1 MELLARDKDGKVWG
15 GRCGARLGG
24 GGPIQGSMSF
34 DGSRLYFT
42 TRPGQP
48 YPDPPVLDPF
58 DAPPC
63 DTDNELRILERLETP
78 SGPTITEILPRG
90 PPEGDDR
97 YQGASLDG
105 SKVFVA
111 TPRKLTASDQD
122 ASAQECSGTVGQSLG
137 CDLYLYDADL
147 PEGERLI
154 QASAGGSGDPDPGK
168 GADVLSSITALSPD
182 GSHVYFAAQ
191 GVLTTDPNPVGATA
205 VAGQPNLYLYER
217 SAAHPSG
224 RTAFIGPLDAGDQG
238 RLWSAGTFF
247 GGAYA
252 VPLLGPGGGDGH
264 VLFFLSKASLTA
276 DDADAGKTD
285 VFRYEANTPELI
297 CVSCSA
303 AGPDSNVEAG
313 PLTEISPSSN
323 MAEQG
328 RWVSEDGETAAF
340 ATAQPLSPEDEDDV
354 ANAYLWKEGQH
365 ARLPGPVN
373 SLQLPAV
380 SPGGE
385 EMGYSTNEALLTQ
398 DGDTARDIYVVRA
411 DGGFPPP
418 PPPPI
423 CDPLTEGSCSGPP
436 TAPPAGP
443 GPATNVFVGPPNK
456 VEKPKCGKGFVRKK
470 GKCVKKKQG
479 KAGKGAK
486 HSRRAGR

>member
-1 MELLARDKDGKVWG
+1 
-15 GRCGARLGG
+15 
-24 GGPIQGSMSF
+24 
-34 DGSRLYFT
+34 
-42 TRPGQP
+42 
-48 YPDPPVLDPF
+48 
-58 DAPPC
+58 
-63 DTDNELRILERLETP
+63 
-78 SGPTITEILPRG
+78 
-90 PPEGDDR
+90 
-97 YQGASLDG
+97 
-105 SKVFVA
+105 
-111 TPRKLTASDQD
+111 
-122 ASAQECSGTVGQSLG
+122 
-137 CDLYLYDADL
+137 
-147 PEGERLI
+147 
-154 QASAGGSGDPDPGK
+154 
-168 GADVLSSITALSPD
+168 
-182 GSHVYFAAQ
+182 
-191 GVLTTDPNPVGATA
+191 
-205 VAGQPNLYLYER
+205 
-217 SAAHPSG
+217 
-224 RTAFIGPLDAGDQG
+224 
-238 RLWSAGTFF
+238 
-247 GGAYA
+247 
-252 VPLLGPGGGDGH
+252 
-264 VLFFLSKASLTA
+264 
-276 DDADAGKTD
+276 
-285 VFRYEANTPELI
+285 
-297 CVSCSA
+297 
-303 AGPDSNVEAG
+303 
-313 PLTEISPSSN
+313 